1 MKNIKHFAFVLVC
14 LFVFLGC
21 KESTPVISLAGEWN
35 FSLDSMDVG
44 ITEKWHSRSLEE
56 TVTLP
61 GSMNTNG
68 KGYPVTA
75 ETPWT
80 GSMWNRA
87 WYESPDY
94 AKYRNPQDTKIVFWL
109 SPDKYYAGV
118 AWYQKKITIPANWK
132 DQAIIFSMERCHW
145 ETTLYIDNKPIGT
158 ENSLSVPHRYL
169 LSDLVPGEHIFT
181 VRVDNRIGAIDPGP
195 DAHSVSDNTQ
205 SNWNGIV
212 GAITLEA
219 RPKAYI
225 SSIRIVPNMQEK
237 QIIAEIQIENTT
249 STPLEASV
257 NLQANSLGKHSTTL
271 PDTKEACQLEKGQNI
286 IRLTYSMGQ
295 DPHLWDEFAPN
306 LYALQTELETSYGKD
321 KKTEHFGMRELTT
334 QGTQIA
340 VNGRP
345 VFFRGTLEC
354 CIFPET
360 GFPPTDETEWERIMN
375 ACRAHGLNHI
385 RFHSWCPPKAAF
397 EVADRLGLY
406 LYVECGAWSHDIGSG
421 KPIDQFIMDESER
434 IVQEYG
440 NHPSFC
446 LFSYGNEPGGEKHVE
461 YLTNFVNHWKA
472 KDRRFLCT
480 TASGWPATPE
490 SDWLCL
496 PAPRVQG
503 WGEGIN
509 SIINSQEPSSRYD
522 WTSRISQTQP
532 TISHEIGQW
541 CVYPD
546 LKERSQYTG
555 VLKAKNF
562 DIFEDRLR
570 ENGLLHLADSF
581 LLASGKLQTLCY
593 KADIEAALRTKGFG
607 GFQLLDLHDFPGQ
620 GTALVGVLNPF
631 WRSKGYVTPT
641 EFKEF
646 CNEIVPLLRT
656 DHFILNSGETLQA
669 AVEIAQ
675 YSASDLLDAQTSW
688 KLINPDGSTYDSG
701 TFTSPAIPTGS
712 LTKVG
717 DISKKMEV
725 DSPTRF
731 CLEVSL
737 GDYTNKWNIWVYPN
751 TPEPKEEIKV
761 VSRLDKETLS
771 LLEKGGKVL
780 LTPQFGALRN
790 EGPDSVIVGFSSIF
804 WNTLWTNNQPPHTLG
819 TLCDPAHPALS
830 LFPTDYH
837 SDYQWQDA
845 MSHCNA
851 IPLKKLGKDIQPIV
865 RIIDDWFTARSF
877 GMIVEMKVGNG
888 KLLLCGADLQSNAD
902 DRPAA
907 RQLENSLLRYMKSA
921 SFNPEQVVAVETLQG
936 LFKK

>member
-1 MKNIKHFAFVLVC
+1 MKNITQYIYAFVCLLC
-14 LFVFLGC
+14 LFGC
-21 KESTPVISLAGEWN
+21 KEKTAVISLAGEWN
-35 FSLDSMDVG
+35 FSMDSTDVG
-44 ITEKWHSRSLEE
+44 ITEGWYNRRLEE

-68 KGYPVTA
+68 KGNPVTA
-75 ETPWT
+75 ETPWI

-94 AKYRNPQDTKIVFWL
+94 AKYRDPEDTKIVFWL
-109 SPDKYYAGV
+109 SPDTYYAGA
-118 AWYQKKITIPANWK
+118 AWYQKKITVPSDWK
-132 DQAIIFSMERCHW
+132 DKAIFFSMERCHW
-145 ETTLYIDNKPIGT
+145 ETTLFMDGKPMGM
-158 ENSLSVPHRYL
+158 ENSLSVPHRYFL
-169 LSDLVPGEHIFT
+169 PDLTPGEHTFT
-181 VRVDNRIGAIDPGP
+181 IRVDNRVKEIDPGR

-225 SSIRIVPNMQEK
+225 SSIRIVPSIKEK
-237 QIIAEIQIENTT
+237 QIVTEIEVENTGT
-249 STPLEASV
+249 DPLGASIH
-257 NLQANSLGKHSTTL
+257 LQADFTGSDPETL
-271 PDTKEACQLEKGQNI
+271 PPGTQACQLKKGRNI
-286 IRLTYSMGQ
+286 IRMTYAMGQ
-295 DPHLWDEFAPN
+295 DPRLWDEFSPN
-306 LYALQTELETSYGKD
+306 LYTLRTELDTDYGKD
-321 KKTEHFGMRELTT
+321 EKTERFGMRELTT
-334 QGTQIA
+334 RDTQIA

-345 VFFRGTLEC
+345 IFFRGTLEC

-360 GFPPTDETEWERIMN
+360 GFPPTDEQEWERIMKV
-375 ACRAHGLNHI
+375 CRAHGLNHI

-406 LYVECGAWSHDIGSG
+406 LYVECDAWSLDLGNG
-421 KPIDQFIMDESER
+421 KPIDRFVREESER
-434 IVQEYG
+434 IVREYG

-446 LFSYGNEPGGEKHVE
+446 LFSYGNEPGGEGNLK
-461 YLTNFVNHWKA
+461 YLTDFVNHWKA
-472 KDRRFLCT
+472 KDRRFLTT
-480 TASGWPATPE
+480 TASGWPAIPE

-503 WGEGIN
+503 WGEGIQ
-509 SIINSQEPSSRYD
+509 SIINSQKPGSSYD
-522 WTSRISQTQP
+522 WIAKISTTQP

-555 VLKAKNF
+555 VLKPKNF

-631 WRSKGYVTPT
+631 WRTKGYVTPE
-641 EFKEF
+641 EFKDF
-646 CNEIVPLLRT
+646 CNDIVPLIRT
-656 DHFILNSGETLQA
+656 ERFILESGETLQA

-675 YSASDLLDAQTSW
+675 YSASDLTDARTSW
-688 KLINPDGSTYDSG
+688 KLINPDGSLYDSG
-701 TFTSPAIPTGS
+701 TFTSPVIPTGT

-717 DISKKMEV
+717 DINKKMETQ
-725 DSPTRF
+725 SPTRYL
-731 CLEVSL
+731 LEVSL
-737 GDYTNKWNIWVYPN
+737 GDYTNQWHLWVYPN
-751 TPEPKEEIKV
+751 TEEAQADVKIA
-761 VSRLDKETLS
+761 SRLDQETLA
-771 LLEKGGKVL
+771 LLDKGGKVL
-780 LTPQFGALRN
+780 LTPRFGTMRN
-790 EGPDSVIVGFSSIF
+790 EGRDSVIVGFSSIF
-804 WNTLWTNNQPPHTLG
+804 WNTLWTSNQPPHTLG
-819 TLCDPAHPALS
+819 ILCDPSHPALS

-845 MSHCNA
+845 MSHCDA
-851 IPLKKLGKDIQPIV
+851 IPLQKLGTDIRPVV
-865 RIIDDWFTARSF
+865 RVIDDWFTARPF

-888 KLLLCGADLQSNAD
+888 KLLMCSADLLTDTDN
-902 DRPAA
+902 RPEA
-907 RQLENSLLRYMKSA
+907 RQLKNSLLRYMKSA
-921 SFNPEQVVAVETLQG
+921 SFNPDQTVRPEAIES